1 MVKKSI
7 GIIIN
12 PIAGIGGRVGLKGSD
27 GESTLQRALALG
39 ATPESANKA
48 AVAIEQ
54 LLGIADDLAVYT
66 YGGDMGET
74 TLEAFGIT
82 PILVGEPLSEPTTA
96 EDTLRAVAGFREHR
110 VDLIMFAGGDGTARN
125 VYEGIG
131 TDIPVIGIPAGVK
144 IHSAVYATNPR
155 NAGIVAKEYLTG
167 ESKMVQ
173 SAEVMDID
181 EDLFRQ
187 GRVDAMLYGEMLV
200 PVSEGRVQHM
210 KSGGGSDEDSMV
222 GMAEYIVDKM
232 TDDTI
237 YIIGTGGT
245 TQSIMEELGLPNTL
259 LGVDVVQ
266 NRKLVASDV
275 TEAELWS
282 LIEDPSLDVKIIVTV
297 IGGQGYLFGRGNQQI
312 SPRIIRRA
320 GLDNVMVVA
329 TPSKLLSLHG
339 GDLLVDTGDAVLD
352 AELSGYIEVTIGYGH
367 TSIQSVAS

>member
-27 GESTLQRALALG
+27 GEATLRRALALG

-54 LLGIADDLAVYT
+54 LLAIADDLAVYT

-74 TLEAFGIT
+74 TLEALGIT

-155 NAGIVAKEYLTG
+155 NAGIVAREYLTG

-232 TDDTI
+232 TDETI

-245 TQSIMEELGLPNTL
+245 TQSIMEELGLANTL